1 MTPGHGSDPGE
12 WNDDDRKDITTL
24 RYLYPEIAHW
34 GDLAIVLHRFCIW
47 LLFFDIL
54 EVQWAEWMIKRDDD
68 SFLNY
73 CCWRQLYGEW
83 QFHLDIDKVD
93 QEVSHLWKI

>member
-1 MTPGHGSDPGE
+1 MPLYSIAV
-12 WNDDDRKDITTL
+12 NDK
-24 RYLYPEIAHW
+24 
-34 GDLAIVLHRFCIW
+34 
-47 LLFFDIL
+47 
-54 EVQWAEWMIKRDDD
+54 WAEWMIKRDD

-93 QEVSHLWKI
+93 QEASHLWKI

>member
-1 MTPGHGSDPGE
+1 MDYSWCKIGRSLRAGHSIAV
-12 WNDDDRKDITTL
+12 NDK
-24 RYLYPEIAHW
+24 
-34 GDLAIVLHRFCIW
+34 
-47 LLFFDIL
+47 
-54 EVQWAEWMIKRDDD
+54 WAEWMIKRDD

-93 QEVSHLWKI
+93 QEASHLWKI